1 MIKSDTVLTPE
12 NIAMLDDADLA
23 AFAHRREWLKSA
35 FSDTRGAGKGKQIP
49 PDSGW
54 QITLLRAGR
63 GLGKG
68 LTLNTRIPTPS
79 GWTTMGEIAPG
90 DEVFD
95 EYGVPCRVT
104 FVTETYIPKKAYRFT
119 FSDNTVLEACD
130 EHQWVTWTHADR
142 KAFLRSPYEDTTR
155 FPDNW
160 SQWRL
165 KRRLGGSGD
174 PVVCADSPGPRI
186 RTSEDINR
194 TLVYGKRG
202 DTNHC
207 IPLAAPL
214 ALPEAILPLD
224 PYVLGYWLGNGNN
237 DTGELCA
244 GSYDGN
250 FDHTFIKSQV
260 EAAGYETTE
269 KLVFDRGSSI
279 IRAKGLKKQLRGM
292 WLLNDKHVPDI
303 YLRASIPQRMALL
316 RGLMDSDGYTAS
328 NYCEFCSTTA
338 ALADAV
344 LELVRSLGC
353 RPVLCEDRARLNGVD
368 YGPRYRI
375 TWRPTFN
382 PFLLPRKADL
392 IVSTP
397 SSQALRKCRRMIVS
411 CELITPA
418 PMRCIS
424 VDSPNAMYLAGDG
437 MIPTHNTRALTEW
450 LFWEMWRCPDLI
462 GHAISPT
469 LSDIRGTLFEGNAGF
484 CSIIPAECLKGGS
497 LEKAYNK
504 STHELRL
511 VNGSLIRGF
520 SATDDGSRL
529 RGPQAMAL
537 IGDEIAQWDK
547 PAGNLEQVMSNAL
560 FGLRLKYP
568 DGTPSRA
575 MFGTTPL
582 PIPFLKRFEKREG
595 VRLVTGSSYENMENL
610 DDNFR
615 VQLRAMAGT
624 LLGRQE
630 IDGAYIDEES
640 DRSIIKRRWI
650 NLFPYYMPDGV
661 TKRKLPMFSFIIE
674 AYDTATSEHNVD
686 KKRQTTDPSGSIVLG
701 VFNVNQYFTE
711 AERRRMNCKS
721 KYAALLCD
729 AWTEHLGLPEL
740 LEKARNQHRIKWG
753 SDPARRPDIT
763 LIEDKSSGPSL
774 RQFLVKYGVPC
785 YAYNP
790 GKENKTTR
798 LHAIS
803 PLVNQGMLFVPE
815 SDISKRPD
823 RKGLPRDWV
832 EPFLEQVCAFS
843 GPGSTEHDEF
853 VDTFSSAMS
862 YLRNRGILDA
872 TPDEPYIDR
881 DEKIDADRGEARRI
895 HNSTRPRITPNPYA

>member
-1 MIKSDTVLTPE
+1 MNNSKTTILTPE

-23 AFAHRREWLKSA
+23 AFAHRREWL
-35 FSDTRGAGKGKQIP
+35 RGARSEKRQGKQIP
-49 PDSGW
+49 PDGDW

-63 GLGKG
+63 GFGK
-68 LTLNTRIPTPS
+68 LLNIETNLPTLD
-79 GWTTMGEIAPG
+79 GWIKMAHIRVG
-90 DEVFD
+90 DKVFD
-95 EYGVPCRVT
+95 EYGRICNVT
-104 FVTETYIPKKAYRFT
+104 FVSDEEIPSKAYRLT
-119 FSDNTVLEACD
+119 FSDNTYIDACS
-130 EHQWVTWTHADR
+130 EHQWVILENDR
-142 KAFLRSPYEDTTR
+142 PKIVLSQNIYDSMAARGEKVFLKDPLLGRS
-155 FPDNW
+155 
-160 SQWRL
+160 
-165 KRRLGGSGD
+165 
-174 PVVCADSPGPRI
+174 VVC
-186 RTSEDINR
+186 
-194 TLVYGKRG
+194 
-202 DTNHC
+202 
-207 IPLAAPL
+207 
-214 ALPEAILPLD
+214 
-224 PYVLGYWLGNGNN
+224 
-237 DTGELCA
+237 
-244 GSYDGN
+244 
-250 FDHTFIKSQV
+250 
-260 EAAGYETTE
+260 
-269 KLVFDRGSSI
+269 
-279 IRAKGLKKQLRGM
+279 
-292 WLLNDKHVPDI
+292 
-303 YLRASIPQRMALL
+303 
-316 RGLMDSDGYTAS
+316 
-328 NYCEFCSTTA
+328 CE
-338 ALADAV
+338 
-344 LELVRSLGC
+344 
-353 RPVLCEDRARLNGVD
+353 P
-368 YGPRYRI
+368 
-375 TWRPTFN
+375 
-382 PFLLPRKADL
+382 
-392 IVSTP
+392 
-397 SSQALRKCRRMIVS
+397 
-411 CELITPA
+411 ITPM

-424 VDSPNAMYLAGDG
+424 VDSPSAMYLAGDG
-437 MIPTHNTRALTEW
+437 MIPTHNTKALNEW
-450 LFWEMWRCPDLI
+450 QWWELWRCPGII
-462 GHAISPT
+462 GHAIAPT
-469 LSDIRGTLFEGNAGF
+469 LSDVRGTTFEGPAGF
-484 CSIIPAECLKGGS
+484 CSIIPAECLKGGT

-511 VNGSLIRGF
+511 SNGSLLRGF

-529 RGPQAMAL
+529 RGPQAHN
-537 IGDEIAQWDK
+537 ITGDEIAQWDK
-547 PAGNLEQVMSNAL
+547 PAGNLEQVISNAL

-575 MFGTTPL
+575 VFGTTPL

-595 VRLVTGSSYENMENL
+595 VRLVTGTSYENLENL